1 MDRDPCSV
9 VGDVRFRSVTGVT
22 VVGVRG
28 HLVAVE
34 AHVGRGLPSLTL
46 TGLYLDDPLE
56 GFGLSVED
64 SAVRHSLMDIE
75 FLG

>member
-1 MDRDPCSV
+1 MYV
-9 VGDVRFRSVTGVT
+9 FESVTGVT

-34 AHVGRGLPSLTL
+34 AHVGRGTPVAHPDRAVPRRSL
-46 TGLYLDDPLE
+46 D
-56 GFGLSVED
+56 GFELSAED
-64 SAVRHSLMDIE
+64 SAVLHSLMDIE